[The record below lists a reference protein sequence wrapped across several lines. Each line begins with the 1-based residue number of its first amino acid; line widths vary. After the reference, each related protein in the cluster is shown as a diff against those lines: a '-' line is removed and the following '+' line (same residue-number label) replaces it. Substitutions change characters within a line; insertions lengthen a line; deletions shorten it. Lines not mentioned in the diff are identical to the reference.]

1 MPLFEFEKGIKL
13 ILHSTFFKF
22 NNTFYR
28 QIFGSP
34 MGSPLSPI
42 IANLVMQ
49 DLEREA
55 KNRIDFQF
63 PLFFRYVDDIL
74 IGAPEENIHK
84 ILDVFNSLHERLNFT
99 LELNDGN
106 RINFLNLNI
115 TMEGNEFIFD
125 LYHKPTFSGRYLNF
139 YSKHPISQK
148 RSVIYGLVDK
158 IFLLTNP
165 EFHQKNLENTIKILL
180 NNGYP
185 IHFIFNNI
193 NRRIKHLFNNKVN
206 IGKTNNTN
214 ILTYCSIP
222 FLNSYS
228 KKLSQILSKFNI
240 KTAFHCNNKLNKLI
254 NTGKDDLLP
263 TQHMNSV
270 YRIDCSGCNASYIG
284 QTKRQ
289 LKTRI
294 KEHKQDLFKKTG
306 TFSVV
311 SEHRM
316 KYGHDFDWEEVKV
329 LDIENNY
336 YKRIISEMIHIKR
349 HNNNINK
356 QTDTDLFPDTY
367 IPIVQKFPT

>member
-1 MPLFEFEKGIKL
+1 
-13 ILHSTFFKF
+13 
-22 NNTFYR
+22 
-28 QIFGSP
+28 

-42 IANLVMQ
+42 IANLIMQ

-55 KNRIDFQF
+55 RNRLDFQF

-74 IGAPEENIHK
+74 IGAPEESIHT

-99 LELNDGN
+99 LELNN
-106 RINFLNLNI
+106 RNSINFLNLNI
-115 TMEGNEFIFD
+115 TMEKNEFIFD

-139 YSKHPISQK
+139 YSNHPISQK

-165 EFHQKNLENTIKILL
+165 EFHQKNLENTIINLL
-180 NNGYP
+180 KNGYP
-185 IHFIFNNI
+185 IQFIFNTI
-193 NRRIKHLFNNKVN
+193 NRRIKQLHNNKDN
-206 IGKTNNTN
+206 KERTNNGN
-214 ILTYCSIP
+214 NLPYCSIP
-222 FLNSYS
+222 FLNNYS
-228 KKLSQILSKFNI
+228 QKLSQILSKFNI

-254 NTGKDDLLP
+254 NTGKDALLP
-263 TQHMNSV
+263 TQPMNSV

-294 KEHKQDLFKKTG
+294 KEHKQELFKKTG
-306 TFSVV
+306 TFLVI
-311 SEHRM
+311 SEHRI

-329 LDIENNY
+329 LDIIVKVLEKNY
-336 YKRIISEMIHIKR
+336 NKRLISEMIHIKR
-349 HNNNINK
+349 QNNNINK
-356 QTDTDLFPDTY
+356 QTDTDFFPDAY